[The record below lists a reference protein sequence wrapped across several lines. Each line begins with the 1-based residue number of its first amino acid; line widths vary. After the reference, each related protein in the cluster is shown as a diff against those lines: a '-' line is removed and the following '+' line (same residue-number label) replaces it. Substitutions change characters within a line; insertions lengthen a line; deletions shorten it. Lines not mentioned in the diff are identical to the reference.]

1 MRVAHHKP
9 GHRLRHT
16 VVAAAIGAAAG
27 GISVA
32 NCEGIG
38 CQRGK
43 ENLAWASVTAGIG
56 ALLERYCLGGT
67 AGKLSIDDMSCDPTH
82 GFRLHTCVGKL
93 QNLRF
98 AHAAG

>member
-56 ALLERYCLGGT
+56 ALVGAVLPRGERLGSY
-67 AGKLSIDDMSCDPTH
+67 LST
-82 GFRLHTCVGKL
+82 T
-93 QNLRF
+93 
-98 AHAAG
+98 